1 MFKRFVSL
9 LICATFLLG
18 GTTTAFADEVAI
30 DNTSGYS
37 SSALVASTLTVSN
50 KIADLPLIGEGGLVV
65 DIPSELPLEYDRKS
79 YEHTCETTVGVRG
92 ELSEFAMV
100 YVTIPNEITYTLETD
115 PLVTMTG
122 EIDFQ
127 VASNSD
133 GYVLATWTSAEAAE
147 GKDDASLT
155 NTKELS
161 IVADGFNAVQGE
173 YDAEIT
179 FEITVDKFGVF
190 DAVGGGDVP
199 NGADVFKHVDGSANA
214 TGNQWNFNFYDDG
227 LEALNAY
234 EYIDLNKLTI
244 PNGALNDFKLSTLT
258 TPNTTVKYI
267 RLNKGLA
274 YETSRTK
281 TITAI
286 DSWCMGMEGLE
297 VIIVPHDFVDN
308 LSVGTEKYNLCY
320 IAFGNA
326 SYSTSVYTGTDIIC
340 GNALAFCIGIN
351 DAQECVYVP
360 NIVFEGTMD
369 EWIGL
374 IRDNSIINSYCTD
387 WIFGNAANEV
397 TVHCTDGTLLY

>member
-1 MFKRFVSL
+1 MFKRFISL

-50 KIADLPLIGEGGLVV
+50 KITDLPLIGEGGLVV

-100 YVTIPNEITYTLETD
+100 YVTVPNEITYTLETD

-161 IVADGFNAVQGE
+161 IVADGLNAVQGE

-244 PNGALNDFKLSTLT
+244 ANGSINNPKLSTLT

-267 RLNKGLA
+267 KLNTNLT
-274 YETSRTK
+274 YELSATK
-281 TITAI
+281 NDISAVKT
-286 DSWCMGMEGLE
+286 WCMGLDALE
-297 VIIVPHDFVDN
+297 VIIVPHTI
-308 LSVGTEKYNLCY
+308 TELGGKFMTRICST
-320 IAFGNA
+320 A
-326 SYSTSVYTGTDIIC
+326 SSTNSLPDSVYNGTDILI
-340 GNALAFCIGIN
+340 GNAFIFCIGIN
-351 DAQECVYVP
+351 DTQECVYVP

-374 IRDNSIINSYCTD
+374 IRDNTSLNSRCTD